1 MNYYTSWSYGQHQHQ
16 QYQEQNIQTYSQTTS
31 IYSGAAASFGA
42 APPAFPTV
50 HPCHGR
56 PHPAITQNGYES
68 DFTLVHKELVPT
80 EPVQHDPLLDAP
92 RLAPIALPTIAS
104 DESQVLDN
112 LEATQ
117 RRMHKRLQHIPAA
130 NIFIMKLTPISPPK
144 IRSKRMP
151 KANASPTVT
160 GPTQRKT
167 KTTTKATTKTPM
179 TAKMPAAPI
188 AHRQQEL
195 PRAPLLLQAAQPS
208 QQKSPLQPQPQ
219 PIALSLPQLTYAN
232 LMAHRA
238 ALGMHQA
245 AESAAAT
252 RKRKASNLDDD
263 HIAKRAKTSGSVAS
277 AVQAQPLHSIELT
290 RSYTGS
296 TTSSSTLH
304 TRSTTVG
311 GSSSPSDDELFD
323 EFIKPDT
330 FF

>member
-50 HPCHGR
+50 HPCHG
-56 PHPAITQNGYES
+56 
-68 DFTLVHKELVPT
+68 LHKELVPT
-80 EPVQHDPLLDAP
+80 EPVQHDPLLNAP
-92 RLAPIALPTIAS
+92 RLAPIALPTIAAS
-104 DESQVLDN
+104 AESQVLDN

-144 IRSKRMP
+144 TRSKRMP

-167 KTTTKATTKTPM
+167 KTTKKATTKTPM
-179 TAKMPAAPI
+179 TAKVPAAPI